1 MITENYRSM
10 VRFKILCVLGTAAAA
25 MAQSPPSEPPKYP
38 PGLYA
43 TINTSSGDI
52 TAELFEK
59 ETPVTVRVFMG
70 LARGTQP
77 WLDPKT
83 RKPVNRPL
91 YENLIFHRVI
101 PDFMIQTGDPTETGA
116 HECGFKLP
124 DEFVSTLKFDRPGRL
139 AMANAG
145 PGTAACQFFI
155 TEDKYPDGNGH
166 YAIFGQVVD
175 GQRVVTKI
183 SHVIRDR
190 KDRPIVPT
198 KLIKITFMRIVP
210 QAAQP
215 PAPSPAPSPQ

>member
-1 MITENYRSM
+1 MIPSR
-10 VRFKILCVLGTAAAA
+10 ILCALLTVGGTAL
-25 MAQSPPSEPPKYP
+25 AQAPASDVPKYP

-43 TINTSSGDI
+43 LINTSVGVI
-52 TAELFEK
+52 TAQLFEK
-59 ETPVTVRVFMG
+59 ETPRTVHTFIG

-116 HECGFKLP
+116 HDCGFTLP
-124 DEFVSTLKFDRPGRL
+124 DEFLASLKFDRPGRL

-155 TEDKYPDGNGH
+155 TEDKYKDGDGH
-166 YAIFGQVVD
+166 YTIFGQVVD
-175 GQRVVTKI
+175 GQPLVAKI
-183 SHVIRDR
+183 SHVIRDD
-190 KDRPIVPT
+190 KDRPNIPT

-210 QAAQP
+210 AA
-215 PAPSPAPSPQ
+215 APSK

>member
-1 MITENYRSM
+1 MIRST
-10 VRFKILCVLGTAAAA
+10 ILCVFLAIAWSA
-25 MAQSPPSEPPKYP
+25 MAQVPANEAPKYP

-43 TINTSSGDI
+43 VINTSAGEI
-52 TAELFEK
+52 TAQLFEK
-59 ETPVTVRVFMG
+59 EAPVTVRVFIG

-83 RKPVNRPL
+83 KKPATRPL

-116 HECGFKLP
+116 HNCGVKLP
-124 DEFVSTLKFDRPGRL
+124 DEFAGDLKFDRPGRL

-145 PGTAACQFFI
+145 PGTAGCQFFI

-175 GQRVVTKI
+175 GQRVVGKI
-183 SHVIRDR
+183 SHVIRDS
-190 KDRPIVPT
+190 KDRPRVPT
-198 KLIKITFMRIVP
+198 KLIKITLTRV
-210 QAAQP
+210 AAEA
-215 PAPSPAPSPQ
+215 APDK

>member
-1 MITENYRSM
+1 MIRS
-10 VRFKILCVLGTAAAA
+10 KILCIFLAIAWSA
-25 MAQSPPSEPPKYP
+25 MAQAPANETPKYP

-43 TINTSSGDI
+43 VINTSAGTI
-52 TAELFEK
+52 TAQLFEK
-59 ETPVTVRVFMG
+59 ETPVTVRVFIG

-83 RKPVNRPL
+83 KKPATRPL

-116 HECGFKLP
+116 HYCGVKLP
-124 DEFVSTLKFDRPGRL
+124 DEFVGDLKFDRPGRL

-145 PGTAACQFFI
+145 PGTAGCQFFI

-175 GQRVVTKI
+175 GQPVVAKI
-183 SHVIRDR
+183 SHVIRDN
-190 KDRPIVPT
+190 KDRPRVPT
-198 KLIKITFMRIVP
+198 KLIKITFLRVAAEAVP
-210 QAAQP
+210 DK
-215 PAPSPAPSPQ
+215 